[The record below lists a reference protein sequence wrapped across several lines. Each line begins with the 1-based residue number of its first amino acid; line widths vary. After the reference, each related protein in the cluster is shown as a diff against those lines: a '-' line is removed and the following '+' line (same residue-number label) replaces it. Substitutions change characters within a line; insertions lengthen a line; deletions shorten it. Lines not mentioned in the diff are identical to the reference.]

1 MELQCVFFKWF
12 FFYFFCRSEK
22 VLVVLLVA
30 SATVCF
36 LTNLLVLLILS
47 LSTRRKYNR
56 GMYKVGLR
64 KLKSMVK
71 KIFLIELILF
81 IASFFFF
88 FLGRRVKLMLRYQ
101 LMRNQAI
108 IGLFTAFVVVY
119 PLKVSHKNVKI
130 VGCANDSS
138 TRELYF
144 IWDKLI
150 K

>member
-1 MELQCVFFKWF
+1 MELQCVFFKWI

-71 KIFLIELILF
+71 KFFWSSLF
-81 IASFFFF
+81 YLLHHFFS

-138 TRELYF
+138 TWELYF

>member
-1 MELQCVFFKWF
+1 MYFLND

-71 KIFLIELILF
+71 KNFDRAYFIYCIIFF
-81 IASFFFF
+81 S

-130 VGCANDSS
+130 VGCANDYS

-144 IWDKLI
+144 I
-150 K
+150 